1 VLGGIFVGLVLL
13 AGLLLADV
21 IATVFFAVTVAYLLA
36 PVDRWFRT
44 WGLSRRRS
52 SLVTAVGAFVGTL
65 ALFSPL
71 IVIFALR
78 LNDLLVALETLPDM
92 ISVELL
98 GATYSVTT
106 QQAFEA
112 LIQIL
117 QRSARVAVAQA
128 PILLAK
134 FALFVF
140 LVFSLLYH
148 QGDTRRAVLAVIP
161 PHYRSVADSL
171 DQRARDTL
179 FAIYVLQAATA
190 AGTFLIAVPVFV
202 VLGYTFPV
210 TLAFLAAVLQFL
222 PVVGPSLLL
231 LGLAAGHVA
240 FGDPVA
246 AILVLLIG
254 GFLIAWLP
262 DLLIRPR
269 LARETA
275 GLSGSLYFIG
285 FVGGLLTLGPIG
297 IIAGPLAVALVA
309 EMATLLSTELNRVSV
324 SE

>member
-1 VLGGIFVGLVLL
+1 MLGGIFVALVLI

-21 IATVFFAVTVAYLLA
+21 IATVFFAVTIAYLLA
-36 PVDRWFRT
+36 PVDRWLRQ
-44 WGLSRRRS
+44 WGLSRRHS
-52 SLVTAVGAFVGTL
+52 SLLTAVGAFVGTL
-65 ALFSPL
+65 TLFSPL
-71 IVIFALR
+71 ILIFALR
-78 LNDLLVALETLPDM
+78 LDALLAALATLPDM
-92 ISVELL
+92 ITVELF

-106 QQAFEA
+106 EQAFQA

-117 QRSARVAVAQA
+117 QRSARVAAAQA
-128 PILLAK
+128 PVLLAK

-148 QGDTRRAVLAVIP
+148 QGDTRSAVLAVIP
-161 PHYRSVADSL
+161 PHYRSVADAL
-171 DQRARDTL
+171 DRRARSTL

-202 VLGYTFPV
+202 ALGYTFPI
-210 TLAFLAAVLQFL
+210 TLAFLAAILQFI

-246 AILVLLIG
+246 AIVVLLLG

-275 GLSGSLYFIG
+275 DLSGGLYFVG

-309 EMATLLSTELNRVSV
+309 EMASLLSAELNQVPV